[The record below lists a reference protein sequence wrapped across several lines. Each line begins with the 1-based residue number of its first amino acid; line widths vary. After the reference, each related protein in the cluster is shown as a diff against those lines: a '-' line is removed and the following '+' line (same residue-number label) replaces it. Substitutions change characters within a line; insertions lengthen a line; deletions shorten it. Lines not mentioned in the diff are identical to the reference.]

1 MVITD
6 HHELLALERALG
18 QQAYRDRKHSKYHNG
33 DAAADASADLLEAML
48 LRMYEE
54 HFPVAGKDMRER
66 MAKGY

>member
-18 QQAYRDRKHSKYHNG
+18 QQAHRDRKHSKYHNG

-54 HFPVAGKDMRER
+54 HFPVAAQHMRER
-66 MAKGY
+66 LSR